1 MKLRK
6 CASIMAFAIELA
18 DMDGDGDLD
27 LVHHSDDRGNFMGL
41 HGTATVLVFV
51 TTTVKVDLMVKVLN
65 CLAI

>member
-27 LVHHSDDRGNFMGL
+27 LVHHNNDKGNIL
-41 HGTATVLVFV
+41 W
-51 TTTVKVDLMVKVLN
+51 DY
-65 CLAI
+65 LARQPYWYSLQQRQG